1 MLRAGEYQ
9 VSLSSMLTDASNR
22 VYVLLAYAATKKA
35 VEGFSEAFTAA
46 GKAECTFSRGRGKK
60 YVNCPRNAS
69 DFKFEAVV
77 RNVTVRKQKYWGI
90 LLVSRDHETI
100 YAETGKEGEAFYDF
114 LMERFHVPLLPE
126 WSEQLL
132 RRLEENGRI
141 KAECLRENKGDYKI
155 PGEFFPEGGLR
166 IINVRFLTE
175 QDVLNAVQGLIA
187 EERIRISGKE
197 NAEAVTVS
205 NLEEYFREYREEV
218 LTEQRERVKPLT
230 EVKGEIGTV
239 AFLRRRLY
247 PQQIDAVRA
256 ADAVLNEHHAVLLAQ
271 EMGTGKTL
279 EAIALVEARE
289 NAKRMKS
296 GKTLP
301 ELLADPDAVN
311 YRVLVQG
318 PTHMLEKYKREIEGD
333 VVHARCQI
341 LDSEEK
347 ALALRNA
354 GKPKGKEFYILSKE
368 QAKLRYTEMP
378 SPKKVVRQTIQYK
391 VCDHCG
397 KTHLNPGKKCP
408 YCGKLGWHFEMYC
421 PRCYETFPGPRAQCP
436 HCGNHNIRPENI
448 VPGSARIG
456 NGPDGYVC
464 TPEAKGMACPCCGRI
479 LLPLARLT
487 EKNAA
492 PLGPGD
498 FAKKS
503 TRNAFCFWCGESLWQ
518 PFTKTFGERK
528 RPPAWV
534 TARRYSNK
542 THKTVTTEWV
552 YRARQALY
560 ERAAGEEFIS
570 FEESEGGPRK
580 VDLASI
586 LSRKA
591 RFDYL
596 ILDEAQDYRNA
607 ATAQAVAASKLIARA
622 NKVIALTGT
631 PSDGTCRSMFHLL
644 YQLFPD
650 IMKSRGYAWK
660 DAGTFT
666 QDFGSVEKVYA
677 VVEEDGEYN
686 STSRGKQIGSTR
698 EMPGISTFVYAWFML
713 PVTVF
718 LNIRDMGREL
728 PDLKEEVR
736 VIEPSPEEE
745 TLFEDY
751 FNVIDKGKQ
760 MAYERGG
767 LAVQAQVLQFA
778 LSYPDRPYGP
788 TEILNPDDGTV
799 VAEIP
804 QHKEYAGR
812 KLTSKEEEFQK
823 ILRAELSEGRNVFVY
838 AEFTGKAE
846 TNVQKRLRALAEACG
861 VKAAILDSAAVP
873 TAGRE
878 AWIRAKTREGVRV
891 IITNPRCVETGLDF
905 VWDDRE
911 GKGNYPTIIFY
922 QVGWSLYVSMQAS
935 RRHLRLTQKE
945 ECRTY
950 YLAWADTL
958 QLNALK
964 LMAEKSRAA
973 AALQGVFT
981 TEGLTALTHGVD
993 ARQQLAK
1000 ELFGAVKVSGADVQA
1015 MFAEM
1020 NRRSGEDPYK
1030 DVTPMPLVA
1039 ELLDWQEEEEE
1050 EDIFAFLDEQ
1060 EQAQEEVAAASETQ
1074 TAEQPPAGEEN
1085 RETDIWD
1092 ELLGVLGPAA
1102 AVAVPVAKKQK
1113 RRQKKETVVYGSIFD
1128 LFKT

>member
-1 MLRAGEYQ
+1 MLRAGEYN
-9 VSLSSMLTDASNR
+9 VELSSMLVDTSNR
-22 VYVLLAYAATKKA
+22 VYALCAYGPTRKA
-35 VEGFSEAFTAA
+35 VEGFAEAFAAA
-46 GKAECTFSRGRGKK
+46 GKAEFTFNRGRGRK
-60 YVNCPRNAS
+60 YIYCPRS
-69 DFKFEAVV
+69 DADYRFEKYLRTAA
-77 RNVTVRKQKYWGI
+77 VRKQRYWGI
-90 LLVSRDHETI
+90 LLVSHDKNTV
-100 YAETGKEGEAFYDF
+100 YAETGKEGTAFHEF

-141 KAECLRENKGDYKI
+141 KVEYLRENKGDRKI

-166 IINVRFLTE
+166 TINVRFLTE

-197 NAEAVTVS
+197 NTDAVTVS

-218 LTEQRERVKPLT
+218 LAEQRERVKPLT

-289 NAKRMKS
+289 NKKRMRS

-354 GKPKGKEFYILSKE
+354 GKPHGKEFYILSKE

-378 SPKKVVRQTIQYK
+378 GPKRMVRQTIQYK

-397 KTHLNPGKKCP
+397 KRFLDPGDECP
-408 YCGKLGWHFEMYC
+408 SCGKHGWHFNGACTCGETFPLPRASC
-421 PRCYETFPGPRAQCP
+421 PRCGKRAV
-436 HCGNHNIRPENI
+436 RPWD
-448 VPGSARIG
+448 VYVDSAA
-456 NGPDGYVC
+456 
-464 TPEAKGMACPCCGRI
+464 AKTSAGWNATTAEGMACPCCGKI
-479 LLPLARLT
+479 LLPLVRMT
-487 EKNAA
+487 GKGKIQ
-492 PLGPGD
+492 PLLPGD
-498 FAKKS
+498 FVKKS

-518 PFTKTFGERK
+518 PFTKTCGERK

-542 THKTVTTEWV
+542 THKSIVTEWV
-552 YRARQALY
+552 YRAQQALY

-677 VVEEDGEYN
+677 LVEEDGEYN
-686 STSRGKQIGSTR
+686 TASRGKQIGSTR

-745 TLFEDY
+745 ALFEDY

-804 QHKEYAGR
+804 QHTEYAGKR
-812 KLTSKEEEFQK
+812 LTSKEEEFQK

-846 TNVQKRLRALAEACG
+846 TNVQKRLRSLAEACG

-1000 ELFGAVKVSGADVQA
+1000 ELFGAVKVDGSEVQA
-1015 MFAEM
+1015 MFASM
-1020 NRRSGEDPYK
+1020 NQRSIEDPYK
-1030 DVTPMPLVA
+1030 GIPPMPIVA
-1039 ELLDWQEEEEE
+1039 ELIDMPAEE
-1050 EDIFAFLDEQ
+1050 EDYDIFSPDHPF
-1060 EQAQEEVAAASETQ
+1060 
-1074 TAEQPPAGEEN
+1074 
-1085 RETDIWD
+1085 I
-1092 ELLGVLGPAA
+1092 
-1102 AVAVPVAKKQK
+1102 
-1113 RRQKKETVVYGSIFD
+1113 
-1128 LFKT
+1128 